1 MFPIREAA
9 TRALIPLLLLSAMAG
24 CGGKSEPTAI
34 LSFKAADESVLA
46 GESTELRWEV
56 RGARE
61 VALEPGLGVHPP
73 VGRLTVKPAQRTHY
87 RLVAEGRSSPH
98 SADQTVNV
106 IRYDWSALS
115 AALEQLPASGQQSQQ
130 ADYSFALSV
139 GGRTVFTATGGEL
152 QPESRL
158 PIAEAAMVPS
168 AAAILTLAQQGKL
181 DLDAPVQRYLG
192 ELWPDAAPKS
202 AITTRMLLNHSAG
215 LPVSTACL
223 DEMRGMTLGDCVKE
237 IGALPLQAAPGE
249 TFLYSRAGYQ
259 VAGLVAE
266 KISGLAWADFFN
278 EQFGGRLGLLN
289 LEYLGSSN
297 PRIGAGA
304 VASAADMLKLQ
315 QLFLD
320 GGKSGPAQ
328 LLAPEHA
335 ESVKQDQIGGRAL
348 AYSPLPTDSALRGYS
363 FGWWIRDIAQ
373 SLPSRGPEL
382 GAPGSN
388 GSVSW
393 IDFDKGY
400 AAVLLLDADRDTG
413 LRLWSVLRPLI
424 VEQIERNG
432 QPSR

>member
-1 MFPIREAA
+1 MFPARKAA
-9 TRALIPLLLLSAMAG
+9 TRALYPLLLAALAACSG
-24 CGGKSEPTAI
+24 QNEPTVI
-34 LSFKAADESVLA
+34 VEFVAADEAVLA

-73 VGRLTVKPAQRTHY
+73 VGRLTVKPAERTRY
-87 RLVAEGRSSPH
+87 RLIATGRSPPQ
-98 SADQTVNV
+98 SAEQTVAV

-115 AALEQLPASGQQSQQ
+115 AALGQFQAAQSPQ
-130 ADYSFALSV
+130 APDYRFALSV
-139 GGRTVFTATGGEL
+139 GGRTVFSAGGGKL
-152 QPESRL
+152 RPESRL
-158 PIAEAAMVPS
+158 PIAEATMVPS
-168 AAAILTLAQQGKL
+168 AAAILTLAQQDKL

-192 ELWPDAAPKS
+192 ELWPVDPPKA
-202 AITTRMLLNHSAG
+202 AITMRMLLNHTSG
-215 LPVSTACL
+215 LPASAACL
-223 DEMRGMTLGDCVKE
+223 EERRGMTLSDCVKE

-249 TFLYSRAGYQ
+249 SFLFSRAGYQ

-278 EQFGGRLGLLN
+278 EQFGGRLGLLG

-304 VASAADMLKLQ
+304 VASTGDLLKLQ

-335 ESVKQDQIGGRAL
+335 EAIRQDQIGARTL
-348 AYSPLPTDSALRGYS
+348 AHFPLPADTALRGYS
-363 FGWWIRDIAQ
+363 FGWWIREGAQ

-382 GAPGSN
+382 GAPGSE

-400 AAVLLLDADRDTG
+400 TAVLLLDADREAG
-413 LRLWSVLRPLI
+413 LRLWSALRPLI

>member
-1 MFPIREAA
+1 MFPIRVAA
-9 TRALIPLLLLSAMAG
+9 TRALALIPLLLLTAMAG
-24 CGGKSEPTAI
+24 CGGKTEPTVI
-34 LSFKAADESVLA
+34 LSFEAADESVLA

-61 VALEPGLGVHPP
+61 IALEPGLGVHPP
-73 VGRLTVKPAQRTHY
+73 VGRLTVKPAQQTHY

-98 SADQTVNV
+98 SADQTVDV

-115 AALEQLPASGQQSQQ
+115 AALERLQPQPGN
-130 ADYSFALSV
+130 YSFALSV
-139 GGRTVFTATGGEL
+139 GGRTVFAAAGGEW
-152 QPESRL
+152 QPEARL

-192 ELWPDAAPKS
+192 ELWPDSAPKS

-215 LPVSTACL
+215 LPPSAACL
-223 DEMRGMTLGDCVKE
+223 DDRRGMTLGDCVKE
-237 IGALPLQAAPGE
+237 IAALPLQAPPGAA
-249 TFLYSRAGYQ
+249 FLYSRAGYQ

-266 KISGLAWADFFN
+266 KISGLAWADFFD

-289 LEYLGSSN
+289 LEYMGSSN

-335 ESVKQDQIGGRAL
+335 ESVRQDQIGGRAR
-348 AYSPLPTDSALRGYS
+348 ASSPLPTDGAPQGYS

-373 SLPSRGPEL
+373 ALPSRGPEL

-388 GSVSW
+388 GSVCW

-400 AAVLLLDADRDTG
+400 AAVLLLDANRETG
-413 LRLWSVLRPLI
+413 LRLWTALRPLI